1 MLNLKIIKKAIK
13 RIIRILFLKKG
24 IYGDIGKGNKFS
36 HHVFISEFTKIG
48 SYNYVG
54 PYTMMNNCEMGNF
67 CSVGPGVKIG
77 QAEHSKEYFTTS
89 QMLSKPLI
97 NYSLNKEKS
106 IIGNDVWLAANVVIL
121 QGIEIGDGAIVGANA
136 VVTKD
141 IPPYAIAVGMPA
153 KVINY
158 RFSKDMIKQIQKTNW
173 FKFDF
178 KEALFILKKL
188 EEDRND
194 A

>member
-1 MLNLKIIKKAIK
+1 MTIIKKAIK
-13 RIIRILFLKKG
+13 RIIRIISFKKG

-36 HHVFISEFTKIG
+36 HHIFISEFTKIG

-97 NYSLNKEKS
+97 NHSLNKEKS
-106 IIGNDVWLAANVVIL
+106 IIGNDVWLAANVVVL
-121 QGIEIGDGAIVGANA
+121 QGVKVGDGAIVGANA

-141 IPPYAIAVGMPA
+141 VPPYAIAVGMPA

-158 RFSKDMIKQIQKTNW
+158 RFSKEKINKLQKTNW
-173 FKFDF
+173 FKYDF
-178 KEALFILKKL
+178 KKASFILKKL

-194 A
+194 T